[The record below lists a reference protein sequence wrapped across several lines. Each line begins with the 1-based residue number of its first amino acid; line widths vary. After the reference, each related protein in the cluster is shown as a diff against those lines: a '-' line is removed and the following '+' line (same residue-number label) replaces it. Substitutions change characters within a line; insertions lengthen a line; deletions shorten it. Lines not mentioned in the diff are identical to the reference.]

1 MSNSS
6 WLTSL
11 RESIQQCGNDPDKKI
26 LFVGVGQEHNG
37 DDGVGPAI
45 ISEIDSRDI
54 KSHKFQF
61 INSGA
66 FPENKTSM
74 IRKLRPGLVVF
85 VDAAQMDLQP
95 GDIRFFG
102 LDEIS
107 GLSAATHS
115 LPFGIIGQYL
125 QDEVGCR
132 VKVLGIQPV
141 QNQTDT
147 SLSRVIIDV
156 VQNVSNQIE
165 ALAKEYDNQ

>member
-11 RESIQQCGNDPDKKI
+11 RENIQQCGNDPDDVV
-26 LFVGVGQEHNG
+26 LFVGVGQERNG

-45 ISEIDSRDI
+45 IRELESREI
-54 KSHKFQF
+54 KSQKFHF
-61 INSGA
+61 INAGA
-66 FPENKTSM
+66 FPENKTSS
-74 IRKLRPGLVVF
+74 IRKLNPALLIF
-85 VDAAQMDLQP
+85 IDAAQMDLEP
-95 GDIRFFG
+95 GDIRYFG
-102 LDEIS
+102 LDEVT

-125 QDEVGCR
+125 KDEVGCR
-132 VKVLGIQPV
+132 VMVLGIQPV

-156 VQNVSNQIE
+156 VQNISNQIE